1 MSEQNTNAWPFPE
14 IPNTDGLDIDSIFGG
29 GGTPASD
36 SNPFDAPV
44 ASPPA
49 VAEPMVEPASTMPPV
64 TAPAAPAAVISPA
77 EPASTGAAAPQA
89 ASVAPQPAVSR
100 PAPAAPQQM
109 ASATQAV
116 SATADNPIAAAFEQK
131 TVENAQ
137 KGLLEKAPVFY
148 HKSVKEPIEDPS
160 MTFEELRIRKSEDF
174 ADLEEGKYVSWSVEY
189 CGIRKEI
196 KDPKGTTII
205 SIKETIERSRE
216 FLDALKKSK
225 DKNPDCLVKP
235 KVIMKTKGIAAS
247 YKGRFG
253 SVEEARE
260 SDKVI
265 CLIPSKDGQI
275 YEMRKTE
282 QGEFIAPK
290 NNVVEFQQ
298 VRAGFT
304 PALPK
309 IPMELMGQIIA
320 FFRSY
325 MAGGE
330 EYEAMAQIYWD
341 KEKEE
346 FFVYVPKQTVSKEEI
361 AADLRECPYDEEERY
376 LYYADIHSHNSM
388 DAFFSS
394 RDNWDEVGTGLY
406 FVVGELDQFFPSIKA
421 RISCGGSFVTID
433 PATVIEGL
441 ERSFP
446 EDWKA
451 HVTRR
456 KRPSASIHEGLERLA
471 KEFTV

>member
-1 MSEQNTNAWPFPE
+1 MSDQNTSAWPFPE
-14 IPNTDGLDIDSIFGG
+14 VPNTDDLDIDAIFGG
-29 GGTPASD
+29 GSAAAAAG
-36 SNPFDAPV
+36 NPFEV
-44 ASPPA
+44 
-49 VAEPMVEPASTMPPV
+49 
-64 TAPAAPAAVISPA
+64 
-77 EPASTGAAAPQA
+77 
-89 ASVAPQPAVSR
+89 
-100 PAPAAPQQM
+100 PAPAAPRTPVTPPASPVAPAPPAQPTAPTQSSAPAASPPVSTSPTGTTAPPAAAVAPQQP
-109 ASATQAV
+109 APAA
-116 SATADNPIAAAFEQK
+116 AENPIAAAFEQK
-131 TVENAQ
+131 TVENA
-137 KGLLEKAPVFY
+137 KKSLLEKSPVFC

-174 ADLEEGKYVSWSVEY
+174 ADLEEGKYVSWSVDY

-216 FLDALKKSK
+216 FLEALKKAK

-235 KVIMKTKGIAAS
+235 KVVMKTKGVAAS

-253 SVEEARE
+253 SVGEARE

-265 CLIPSKDGQI
+265 CLIPSSDGRI

-290 NNVVEFQQ
+290 NKVTEFQQ

-309 IPMELMGQIIA
+309 IPMQLIGQIVA

-325 MAGGE
+325 MKDGE

-346 FFVYVPKQTVSKEEI
+346 FFAYVPKQTVCKDEI
-361 AADLRECPYDEEERY
+361 EADLSGCPYDDETRY
-376 LYYADIHSHNSM
+376 LCYADIHSHNSM
-388 DAFFSS
+388 EAFFSGKDD
-394 RDNWDEVGTGLY
+394 RDERGTGLY
-406 FVVGELDQFFPSIKA
+406 FVVGELNRFFPDLQA

-441 ERSFP
+441 EQPFP
-446 EDWKA
+446 EDWKQC
-451 HVTRR
+451 VTRR
-456 KRPSASIHEGLERLA
+456 KNLLDSKPLAAKFQQKA
-471 KEFTV
+471 KELGI